1 MQSRQLYRNILTGYM
16 WPDMMSIPISVGGRM
31 KVRNA
36 QSDQRKN
43 PDSPRV
49 HGLRL
54 AVSSSSESVR
64 GIESSQEGA
73 EASPPPRQ
81 CATEVFDLPLTDRRA
96 RAAVS
101 KERDAC
107 HFLTV
112 KEVAVRLCVSCNW
125 VYSHADALGAYH
137 LGKYLRFS
145 WSRVLERLESL
156 EK

>member
-1 MQSRQLYRNILTGYM
+1 
-16 WPDMMSIPISVGGRM
+16 M
-31 KVRNA
+31 KVRNV
-36 QSDQRKN
+36 QSDPRRN

-54 AVSSSSESVR
+54 AVSSSSELVR
-64 GIESSQEGA
+64 GIESSPEGA
-73 EASPPPRQ
+73 EASPPRQ
-81 CATEVFDLPLTDRRA
+81 RATEVFDLPLTDRRA
-96 RAAVS
+96 EAVS

-145 WSRVLERLESL
+145 WSKVLERLERLESL